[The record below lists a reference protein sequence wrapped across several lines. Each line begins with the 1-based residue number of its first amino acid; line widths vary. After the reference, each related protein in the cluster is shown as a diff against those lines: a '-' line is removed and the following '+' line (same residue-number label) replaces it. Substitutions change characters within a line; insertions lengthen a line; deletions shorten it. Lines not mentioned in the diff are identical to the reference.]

1 MTLDCLSPPGLR
13 ARICVSYREGEPG
26 PTSDPLWCK
35 YSQIIFNPLQKSAW
49 KFFAHLRNTYKG
61 LIVKLLKSVI
71 VIAAAGLTLAAGVQA
86 QTTATTDS
94 GFSMY
99 SPGSRYIGFN
109 AGKSNFKLNNGL
121 GAFPSDSKDTS
132 YSLYGGSYFNQNFGM
147 ELGYTDFGRVSRAG
161 GSTRANGINL
171 SVVGRLPVSP
181 SFNVLGKLGTTY
193 GRTDVSAAP
202 GSGVTS
208 GRETGFGVSYG
219 LGVEYAFTPA
229 VSGVLQYDEH
239 KLRFVNSG
247 RDTVGTASVGLRYN
261 F

>member
-1 MTLDCLSPPGLR
+1 M
-13 ARICVSYREGEPG
+13 
-26 PTSDPLWCK
+26 
-35 YSQIIFNPLQKSAW
+35 N
-49 KFFAHLRNTYKG
+49 
-61 LIVKLLKSVI
+61 LLKSLTL
-71 VIAAAGLTLAAGVQA
+71 IAAATLTLASGVQA
-86 QTTATTDS
+86 QMTNSANS
-94 GFSMY
+94 GYSMN

-121 GAFPSDSKDTS
+121 GAFASDRKDTS
-132 YSLYGGSYFNQNFGM
+132 YSLYGGSYFNNNFGL

-161 GSTRANGINL
+161 GSTRADGVNL
-171 SVVGRLPVSP
+171 SAVGRLPLSP

-202 GSGVTS
+202 ASGITS

-219 LGVEYAFTPA
+219 VGVEYAFTPA
-229 VSGVLQYDEH
+229 MSAVLQYDEH

>member
-1 MTLDCLSPPGLR
+1 MT
-13 ARICVSYREGEPG
+13 V
-26 PTSDPLWCK
+26 
-35 YSQIIFNPLQKSAW
+35 
-49 KFFAHLRNTYKG
+49 
-61 LIVKLLKSVI
+61 LKSLTL
-71 VIAAAGLTLAAGVQA
+71 IAAASLALAAGAQA
-86 QTTATTDS
+86 QTTSTTTS
-94 GFSMY
+94 ASSSYSMN

-109 AGKSNFKLNNGL
+109 VGKSNFKLNNGL

-132 YSLYGGSYFNQNFGM
+132 YSLYGGSYLNPNFGV

-161 GSTRANGINL
+161 GSTRADGVNL
-171 SVVGRLPVSP
+171 SVVGRLPLSP

-202 GSGVTS
+202 ASGVTS

-229 VSGVLQYDEH
+229 VSAVLQYDEH
-239 KLRFVNSG
+239 KLRFVNNG